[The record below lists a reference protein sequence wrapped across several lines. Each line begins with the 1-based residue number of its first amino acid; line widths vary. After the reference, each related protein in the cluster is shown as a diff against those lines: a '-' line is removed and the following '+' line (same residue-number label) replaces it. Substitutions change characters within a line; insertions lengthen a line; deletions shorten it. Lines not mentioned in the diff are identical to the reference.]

1 MKHAKLNAFDFAA
14 LRLTESLFMEFLAEI
29 ERKEEGGQKVVIP
42 LSSLIITAMDEK
54 HST

>member
-1 MKHAKLNAFDFAA
+1 MLLILLHYDWL
-14 LRLTESLFMEFLAEI
+14 SLFSWNFLAEI
-29 ERKEEGGQKVVIP
+29 ERKEEEGQKVVIP